1 MSQVFKELLRKVGS
15 GEHTSKALSRPEAE
29 QALTLMLQ
37 QEATPAQIGAF
48 LIAHRIKR
56 PTGIEMAGFLDAYNL
71 LGSRVPSIKQNVMV
85 LGSPYDGRDRT
96 ASISPLIALVLAAA
110 GGHVLLH
117 GGERMPTKYGIP
129 LVEVWQS
136 LGIDWQGISL
146 TSIQSLLAK
155 TGIGFVYLPDH
166 FPLAQSL
173 VTFRDQIGKRPPLA
187 TLELI
192 WSPYSGK
199 KHIACGFVH
208 PPTEQ
213 IMIDTFKLHGIE
225 QYTTVKGLEGSCE
238 LPRDRATI
246 LSLAGERL
254 IIHARDY
261 SLEGADIPFTS
272 LEELNAQIQGVLAG
286 EATELQKSLIW
297 NGGFYLWRSGI
308 CESIAAGLQLT
319 EQLLQN
325 GKVKQQL
332 AKLQEGATLT

>member
-1 MSQVFKELLRKVGS
+1 MSNEFRELLQKIGS
-15 GEHTSKALSRPEAE
+15 GEHTSKSLSRPEAQ

-71 LGSRVPSIKQNVMV
+71 FGDRVSSIEPEVMI

-96 ASISPLIALVLAAA
+96 SPISPLIALVLAAA
-110 GGHVLLH
+110 GGHLLLH
-117 GGERMPTKYGIP
+117 GGTRMPTKYGIS
-129 LVEVWQS
+129 LVEVWQG
-136 LGIDWQGISL
+136 LGIDWKGLSL
-146 TSIQSLLAK
+146 TSIQSLLAE
-155 TGIGFVYLPDH
+155 TGIGFVYLPDR
-166 FPLAQSL
+166 FPAAQSL
-173 VTFRDQIGKRPPLA
+173 VPYRDQIGKRPPLA

-192 WSPYSGK
+192 WSPYIGK
-199 KHIACGFVH
+199 KHIASGFVH

-213 IMIDTFKLHGIE
+213 IMIETFALHGIE

-254 IIHARDY
+254 ILNARDY
-261 SLEGADIPFTS
+261 DLAGAEVPFNS
-272 LEELNAQIQGVLAG
+272 PEELNAQMQAVLVG
-286 EATELQKSLIW
+286 EVTELQKSLIW

-308 CESIAAGLQLT
+308 SESIAAGLELT
-319 EQLLQN
+319 AQLLGN
-325 GKVKQQL
+325 GKVKAQL
-332 AKLQEGATLT
+332 AKLQEALKRH